1 MTYNFYFTDG
11 DKLTAQLATRA
22 RQRLQM
28 AFRPATARTYHR
40 MFSDF
45 LGFLVATGLCHHQVN
60 HSLLLMFMQFL
71 SENGLTAANIANYMA
86 GIRAQFIIYNLDT
99 NPFRHEQIQLFS
111 KALKLDRPLQ
121 PKSTNIISTDLLQQ
135 ILMNTQVFQ
144 FPIQFTALYSL
155 AFFSFLRISNIL
167 PHSIKAFDATR
178 QLARGDII
186 LTDQG
191 ANVIVKWS
199 KTIQNRTDIHTI
211 PIPILGDSI
220 LCPYKAIK
228 SLLDHTPG
236 SSNQPLFL
244 IPRSHG
250 SVPLTDSVA
259 RRHLHSISTAL
270 NISPPLK
277 FHDFRRSGATWAFH
291 NGVPLQDIMF
301 HGTWKSDSVW
311 KYIKSTPQLSSPVS
325 STFQRFLHP

>member
-1 MTYNFYFTDG
+1 
-11 DKLTAQLATRA
+11 
-22 RQRLQM
+22 M
-28 AFRPATARTYHR
+28 AFRPATARTYQR

-45 LGFLVATGLCHHQVN
+45 LGFLVATGLCHHQVT
-60 HSLLLMFMQFL
+60 HLHLIMFMQFL

-86 GIRAQFIIYNLDT
+86 GVRAQFIIYDLDT
-99 NPFRHEQIQLFS
+99 NPFRHDQIQLFS
-111 KALKLDRPLQ
+111 NALKLDRPLQ
-121 PKSTNIISTDLLQQ
+121 PKSTNVISTDLLEK
-135 ILMNTQVFQ
+135 ILLLTQTSQ

-155 AFFSFLRISNIL
+155 AFFTFLRISNIL
-167 PHSIKAFDATR
+167 PHSTVTFDPTR
-178 QLARGDII
+178 QLARGDVIF
-186 LTDQG
+186 TDHG

-220 LCPYKAIK
+220 LCPYKAVRQ
-228 SLLDHTPG
+228 LLLHIPG
-236 SSNQPLFL
+236 SSNSPLFV

-250 SVPLTDSVA
+250 LVPLTDSVA
-259 RRHLHSISTAL
+259 RRHLHAISQKL
-270 NISPPLK
+270 KVSPPLK
-277 FHDFRRSGATWAFH
+277 FHDFRRSGATWAFQ

-325 STFQRFLHP
+325 STFQQLLHS

>member
-1 MTYNFYFTDG
+1 
-11 DKLTAQLATRA
+11 
-22 RQRLQM
+22 M
-28 AFRPATARTYHR
+28 AFRPATARTYQR

-45 LGFLVATGLCHHQVN
+45 LGFLVATGLCHHQVT
-60 HSLLLMFMQFL
+60 HLHLIMFMQFF

-86 GIRAQFIIYNLDT
+86 GVRAQFIIYYLDT
-99 NPFRHEQIQLFS
+99 NPFRHDQIQLFS

-121 PKSTNIISTDLLQQ
+121 PKSTSVISTDLLEK
-135 ILMNTQVFQ
+135 ILLLTQTSQ
-144 FPIQFTALYSL
+144 FSIQFTALYSL
-155 AFFSFLRISNIL
+155 AFFTFLRISNIL
-167 PHSIKAFDATR
+167 PHSTVTFDPTR
-178 QLARGDII
+178 QLARGDVIF
-186 LTDQG
+186 TYHG

-220 LCPYKAIK
+220 LCPYKAVRQ
-228 SLLDHTPG
+228 LLLHIPG
-236 SSNQPLFL
+236 SSNSPLFV

-250 SVPLTDSVA
+250 LVPLTDSVA
-259 RRHLHSISTAL
+259 RRHLHAISQKL
-270 NISPPLK
+270 KVSPPLK
-277 FHDFRRSGATWAFH
+277 FHDFRRSGATWAFQ

-325 STFQRFLHP
+325 STFQQVLHF

>member
-1 MTYNFYFTDG
+1 
-11 DKLTAQLATRA
+11 
-22 RQRLQM
+22 M

-60 HSLLLMFMQFL
+60 HSFLLMFMQFL

-99 NPFRHEQIQLFS
+99 TPFRHEQIQLFS

-135 ILMNTQVFQ
+135 ILMTTQAFQ

-167 PHSIKAFDATR
+167 PHSIKAFDPTR
-178 QLARGDII
+178 QLACGDII

-220 LCPYKAIK
+220 LCPYKAVK
-228 SLLDHTPG
+228 SLLDHIPG

-250 SVPLTDSVA
+250 PVPLTDSVA
-259 RRHLHSISTAL
+259 RQHLHSISTTL
-270 NISPPLK
+270 NISPALK

-291 NGVPLQDIMF
+291 NGVPLQDR
-301 HGTWKSDSVW
+301 T
-311 KYIKSTPQLSSPVS
+311 
-325 STFQRFLHP
+325 